1 MRNHTMA
8 TSRKMN
14 HGMFLSRVL
23 GSVFLVVLL
32 TAIAAEES
40 LPSAP
45 LPLLEGGTLQL
56 RSLAGQVVVVRF
68 LASW

>member
-1 MRNHTMA
+1 MA
-8 TSRKMN
+8 ASRKMN

-23 GSVFLVVLL
+23 GNVFLAVLL
-32 TAIAAEES
+32 TAVAEGES

-45 LPLLEGGTLQL
+45 LPLLEGGTLRLQ
-56 RSLAGQVVVVRF
+56 SLAGQVVVVRF